1 MAKNKTKPTLQVLV
15 AILMLLVF
23 SGFYFVL
30 APYIHPEVGEKT
42 KNTDMKTSSQGQSQQ
57 NAADKDSEYL
67 ILVNKTHG
75 LGENYEPADLK
86 NVKSV
91 AEDREAQYQKMRKTA
106 ARAFNKLT
114 DAAAEKGYTIKL
126 TSAYR
131 PYSFQ
136 KQLYEQYIK
145 EDGKRK
151 ADQYS
156 AKPGYSEH
164 QSGLTADVSSPSVN
178 YSLSQ
183 AYGSTEEGKW
193 LAKNAHKYGFIIRYP
208 KGKEDITGYE
218 YEPWHIRYVGKEA
231 AREIYEQKITLEEY
245 LGAV

>member
-1 MAKNKTKPTLQVLV
+1 
-15 AILMLLVF
+15 
-23 SGFYFVL
+23 
-30 APYIHPEVGEKT
+30 
-42 KNTDMKTSSQGQSQQ
+42 
-57 NAADKDSEYL
+57 
-67 ILVNKTHG
+67 
-75 LGENYEPADLK
+75 
-86 NVKSV
+86 
-91 AEDREAQYQKMRKTA
+91 MRKTA

-151 ADQYS
+151 AEQYS

-218 YEPWHIRYVGKEA
+218 YEPCHIRYVGKEA